1 MLSKN
6 LCEVSQCPEKAP
18 ALLYPLCLLLLL
30 PDAGATELLAAGG
43 TLDGAPGGGRAGA
56 VQRTHHR
63 HRDHVQ
69 VVSVLGSSG

>member
-1 MLSKN
+1 MCLGTVK
-6 LCEVSQCPEKAP
+6 LREAGPVS
-18 ALLYPLCLLLLL
+18 

-69 VVSVLGSSG
+69 VVSVLLSTS